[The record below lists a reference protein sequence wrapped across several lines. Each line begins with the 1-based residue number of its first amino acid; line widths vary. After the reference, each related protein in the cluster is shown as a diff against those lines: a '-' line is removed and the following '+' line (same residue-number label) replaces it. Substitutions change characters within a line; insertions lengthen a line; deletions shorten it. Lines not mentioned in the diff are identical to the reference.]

1 MYSKEKRY
9 SKEKI
14 KKIIQDII
22 KNTEDVLYPPACPI
36 CGKPRVVKN
45 KKRLDICPWCLDK
58 ITYVDEPTCIKCGK
72 ALDDDREYCQDCMK
86 TEHIYDQAVSLYEYS
101 DGIKQSIYRFKYHN
115 KREYAAIY
123 AREIERM
130 CGMVIRAWRPD
141 VIIPVPIHE
150 SKLKQRGYNQAELI
164 ADELSGSMGIPIN
177 NKYIMRIRK
186 TTPMKEL
193 SNEERVKNLQNAFQ
207 ICNNSIR
214 YNKVL
219 IVDDIYTTGATVDA
233 CARCFKESGT
243 DKVYVVTL
251 CIGKGF

>member
-1 MYSKEKRY
+1 M
-9 SKEKI
+9 
-14 KKIIQDII
+14 
-22 KNTEDVLYPPACPI
+22 
-36 CGKPRVVKN
+36 
-45 KKRLDICPWCLDK
+45 
-58 ITYVDEPTCIKCGK
+58 
-72 ALDDDREYCQDCMK
+72 
-86 TEHIYDQAVSLYEYS
+86 
-101 DGIKQSIYRFKYHN
+101 
-115 KREYAAIY
+115 
-123 AREIERM
+123 
-130 CGMVIRAWRPD
+130 
-141 VIIPVPIHE
+141 IIPVPIHE
-150 SKLKQRGYNQAELI
+150 SKLKQRCYNQAELI